1 MIGSLSAELLVIRKR
16 ASTWILVGLF
26 VLLAVLFGYLF
37 PYFVEGDSGAPGAG
51 EPLADLLP
59 GDMVGNTLA
68 GFPFFGGA
76 IVLILGVL
84 TLGSDYGYGTL
95 KTLFTQRPGRLQVL
109 GAKLAAV
116 GVVLWAFVLLDFAAA
131 AICSG
136 LIAARENAPADWPDP
151 WLLVKALAAA
161 WFILA
166 VWATLGVLLGVL
178 TRGTAL
184 AIGIGILYGLAI
196 EGLFSAFFNR
206 SDLLRPLIEG
216 FVRANGYSLVRP
228 LGVTA
233 EATRDNGPGS
243 FSGPFVSGGQAALTL
258 GLYLVAFVGLSAW
271 VLRRRDVA

>member
-1 MIGSLSAELLVIRKR
+1 MIGSISAELLVIRKR

-26 VLLAVLFGYLF
+26 IFLAVLFSYLF

-51 EPLADLLP
+51 DPLTDLLP
-59 GDMVGNTLA
+59 GQLVGTTLA

-84 TLGSDYGYGTL
+84 TLGSDYGWGTL

-109 GAKLAAV
+109 GAKLVAV
-116 GVVLWAFVLLDFAAA
+116 GIVLWTFVILDFAAS

-136 LIAARENAPADWPDP
+136 LIAARENAAADWPDL
-151 WLLVKALAAA
+151 WLLIKAFGAA

-166 VWATLGVLLGVL
+166 VWATLGVLLGLL

-184 AIGIGILYGLAI
+184 AIGIGILYAMAI

-206 SDLLRPLIEG
+206 SDPLRPLIEG

-243 FSGPFVSGGQAALTL
+243 FSGPYVSGEQAALTL
-258 GLYLVAFVGLSAW
+258 ALYLVVFIGLSAW